1 MWNHSRFH
9 PSSGKNLINLYKS
22 FTAKLRLMLSYT
34 TFLSFDRTSSM
45 TSIITWPYFSTF
57 SVDFFPD
64 LLQKL
69 KYFRFKEGSTVREEK
84 DRPNNTCTLWNISV
98 QRVMQ
103 NWFYLPFRKSDISQT
118 QKIAYLKN
126 NTAFLML
133 LSNLRHDDTNKK
145 PKTAGTSPWFAENI
159 WCYWSWNIR
168 LDDGNVRRSSD
179 INLRES
185 SLPKWKL
192 LTQGPRTLWVF
203 YVLRREKRCCSE
215 GNKWKQR

>member
-1 MWNHSRFH
+1 
-9 PSSGKNLINLYKS
+9 
-22 FTAKLRLMLSYT
+22 MLGYT
-34 TFLSFDRTSSM
+34 TFLSFNRTSSM
-45 TSIITWPYFSTF
+45 TSTITWPYFSTF

-103 NWFYLPFRKSDISQT
+103 NWFYLPFRKSDLSQT

-145 PKTAGTSPWFAENI
+145 PKMAGTSPWFAENI

-192 LTQGPRTLWVF
+192 LTQGPRTPWVF
-203 YVLRREKRCCSE
+203 LCSQTRKALLFWREQLKTKIVNQRKFTTCSLPE
-215 GNKWKQR
+215 NWL